1 MKLLKITAGLLL
13 LVQTFH
19 QASLQETT
27 NPPRRIVDQSWWR
40 ELPKNPVLPE
50 QEVENNDGT
59 DGVEPSPDYSG
70 IASGSMAINS
80 EEEQNIGIKDKNTN
94 GTSDDLSV
102 VTTSSPHGFHNGT
115 KKKHKHQ
122 KNTVSPNST
131 DSSQINMKEAEFN
144 STESQ
149 NSTGFPDLQSTTLTP
164 EINTTHPDR
173 QEELNNSTGST
184 NATSVPTT
192 AAPEINQTTTTNSSE
207 AEFPPET
214 SEINPTST
222 TTAAPN
228 ATATATTANPIIP
241 GNETTAE
248 DLDITANGSVVD
260 PVTPEKSNNTDKSG
274 GSGSSS
280 ERGLASDPNTSTRH
294 GAWGAV
300 LGTAVA
306 VALVGLVAYF
316 ILKKKHHKA
325 FSHRKL
331 VEDFPADP
339 VLRLD
344 NNEPLDLNFGGSAYY
359 NPGLQGDDIQMSNIP
374 GRP

>member
-19 QASLQETT
+19 QASLQDSTDSPGRT
-27 NPPRRIVDQSWWR
+27 IDKSWWR
-40 ELPKNPVLPE
+40 ERPKNTVVPE
-50 QEVENNDGT
+50 QEAENNEET
-59 DGVEPSPDYSG
+59 DAMEPSPDYSG

-80 EEEQNIGIKDKNTN
+80 EEEQNIAGKDNAN
-94 GTSDDLSV
+94 ETSDELTV
-102 VTTSSPHGFHNGT
+102 ATTSSPHGFHNST

-122 KNTVSPNST
+122 KTTVPPPVMTTNST
-131 DSSQINMKEAEFN
+131 NSSQISMKEDELNSTATPQN
-144 STESQ
+144 STE
-149 NSTGFPDLQSTTLTP
+149 DLQWTTLTP
-164 EINTTHPDR
+164 KINTTHG
-173 QEELNNSTGST
+173 QEELNNNSTGST
-184 NATSVPTT
+184 NETSVPTT
-192 AAPEINQTTTTNSSE
+192 AAPEINQTTTTNSSK
-207 AEFPPET
+207 ADFPPEMSDT
-214 SEINPTST
+214 NQTAP

-228 ATATATTANPIIP
+228 ATANATTA
-241 GNETTAE
+241 A
-248 DLDITANGSVVD
+248 DLDISTNGSAAD
-260 PVTPEKSNNTDKSG
+260 PITPEKSNNTDKSG

-280 ERGLASDPNTSTRH
+280 ERGLASDPNKSTRH

-306 VALVGLVAYF
+306 VALVGLVAYI
-316 ILKKKHHKA
+316 ILKKKHQKA

-359 NPGLQGDDIQMSNIP
+359 NPGLQGDNIQMSNIP